1 MKLEIE
7 NKILSLKGPNIKNFK
22 IKKIK
27 KKKKKSENPNKV
39 L

>member
-7 NKILSLKGPNIKNFK
+7 NKILSLKGPNIKKLK
-22 IKKIK
+22 IKKI